1 MRQLLLLLSLLVA
14 APSVA
19 RAEPV
24 KLAVMYFENS
34 GNPELEMLR
43 LGLAQMLI
51 TDLSGTGE
59 YEVVERT
66 RLNELLGELELQKT
80 DTVDQSTAVQAGK
93 VVGAHYM
100 VLGGYFELMG
110 TFRVDARLV
119 DVATGRVVSVGAN
132 GTTAGFM
139 DVQKELVG
147 ALEGAIAEA
156 EKRRIESGGAPRTK
170 PKGTWSEDSGDAGDS
185 SGAKTG
191 TTRTRGEA
199 GGAGD
204 GVADGAVAAEPVEVG
219 EGVAVGVGESV
230 TEEVAAAPKDPLG
243 AAMAF
248 SEGLDLLDRKDLARA
263 REHFERALEL
273 DPGLD
278 DARSELASL
287 SI

>member
-1 MRQLLLLLSLLVA
+1 MRVFLLLLSLLVA
-14 APSVA
+14 APTVA

-34 GNPELEMLR
+34 GNPELEMLK

-51 TDLSGTGE
+51 TDLSSTGA

-80 DTVDQSTAVQAGK
+80 DTVDQSTAVEAGK

-119 DVATGRVVSVGAN
+119 DVATGRVMSVGAN
-132 GTTAGFM
+132 GTTAGFL

-156 EKRRIESGGAPRTK
+156 EKRREESGGAPRTR
-170 PKGTWSEDSGDAGDS
+170 PKGEESTGGGASGVLEGET
-185 SGAKTG
+185 GKTG
-191 TTRTRGEA
+191 TTRTRGDA
-199 GGAGD
+199 GGGGAG
-204 GVADGAVAAEPVEVG
+204 GGSAGGGAVMA
-219 EGVAVGVGESV
+219 ESV
-230 TEEVAAAPKDPLG
+230 DDVAEEVATAAAKDPLG

-287 SI
+287 AI